1 MPSEK
6 ARVRVPGSGREAMPG
21 AQVIG
26 DVHPD
31 ERVEVT
37 VRVRPRPSAMTP
49 AARTLSS
56 QTIGERR
63 YLTRDDLRTTLGADP
78 ADIAAVRSFAAE
90 QGLEV
95 IEADPAQRK
104 VVLAG
109 PAQKVSAAFGVTL
122 QRYQYAQ
129 GTYRGRTGPVTIPT
143 ELRAIVE
150 GVFGLD
156 DRPQAK
162 PHFRSLPIETKPAAS
177 LAGSLQPRAALAA
190 AATSFTP
197 PQVARLYDF
206 VPAATGSGQCIAI
219 IELGGGLRRGDLKAY
234 FAQLGISA
242 PKIVAVS
249 VDGAKS
255 RPTKPNS
262 ADGEVMLDLEVA
274 GSVAPGARIAV
285 YFAPNT
291 DRGFLDAVTAAVH
304 DNVNKPSV
312 ISISWGGAEK
322 HWTAQAMQAMDQAFQ
337 EAALVGVTVLCASG
351 DNGSD
356 DAVGDGLAHADF
368 PASSPHAVGCGGTH
382 LIASTSSIN
391 DERAW
396 NDGAQGGSTGGGISD
411 FFDRPAYQA
420 SAGVPRSANPGGRV
434 GRGVPDVAGDASP
447 VSGYEVRV
455 DGQQMV
461 IGGTSAVAPLLAALV
476 AQLNQ
481 QLNKPVGFLNPLL
494 YGAPSSVFRDITA
507 GGNGA
512 YGAGPGWDA
521 CTGLGRPDGAAL
533 LAALLAALKAPH

>member
-1 MPSEK
+1 MC
-6 ARVRVPGSGREAMPG
+6 
-21 AQVIG
+21 I
-26 DVHPD
+26 
-31 ERVEVT
+31 
-37 VRVRPRPSAMTP
+37 
-49 AARTLSS
+49 
-56 QTIGERR
+56 
-63 YLTRDDLRTTLGADP
+63 RDSTTLGADP

-234 FAQLGISA
+234 FARLGIPA
-242 PKIVAVS
+242 PKVVAVS
-249 VDGAKS
+249 IDGAKS
-255 RPTKPNS
+255 RPSRANS
-262 ADGEVMLDLEVA
+262 ADGEVMLDVEVA
-274 GSVAPGARIAV
+274 GAVAPGARIAV

-312 ISISWGGAEK
+312 ILSLIHISEP
-322 HWTAQAMQAMDQAFQ
+322 T
-337 EAALVGVTVLCASG
+337 
-351 DNGSD
+351 
-356 DAVGDGLAHADF
+356 
-368 PASSPHAVGCGGTH
+368 
-382 LIASTSSIN
+382 
-391 DERAW
+391 
-396 NDGAQGGSTGGGISD
+396 
-411 FFDRPAYQA
+411 RP
-420 SAGVPRSANPGGRV
+420 
-434 GRGVPDVAGDASP
+434 
-447 VSGYEVRV
+447 
-455 DGQQMV
+455 
-461 IGGTSAVAPLLAALV
+461 
-476 AQLNQ
+476 
-481 QLNKPVGFLNPLL
+481 
-494 YGAPSSVFRDITA
+494 
-507 GGNGA
+507 
-512 YGAGPGWDA
+512 
-521 CTGLGRPDGAAL
+521 
-533 LAALLAALKAPH
+533 

>member
-1 MPSEK
+1 VPPEK
-6 ARVRVPGSGREAMPG
+6 GRVQVPGSGREEIPG
-21 AQVIG
+21 SQVIG
-26 DVHPD
+26 DIHPD

-37 VRVRPRPSAMTP
+37 VRVRPRPSATSP
-49 AARTLSS
+49 TARALASRS
-56 QTIGERR
+56 IGERS
-63 YLTRDDLRTTLGADP
+63 YLARDELRTTLGADP
-78 ADIAAVRSFAAE
+78 ADIAAVRSFASK

-95 IEADPAQRK
+95 VEADPAQRK

-129 GTYRGRTGPVTIPT
+129 GTYRGRTGSVTIPT
-143 ELRAIVE
+143 ELATIVE

-156 DRPQAK
+156 DRPQAT
-162 PHFRSLPIETKPAAS
+162 PHFRALPIEAIPTAS
-177 LAGSLQPRAALAA
+177 LAGSLQPHAAPAA

-219 IELGGGLRRGDLKAY
+219 IELGGGLRRNDLKAY

-255 RPTKPNS
+255 RPTRPNS
-262 ADGEVMLDLEVA
+262 ADGEVMLDIEVA

-322 HWTAQAMQAMDQAFQ
+322 QWTAQAMHAMDQAFQ
-337 EAALVGVTVLCASG
+337 EAALVGATVLCASG

-356 DAVGDGLAHADF
+356 DAVGDGLAHVDF
-368 PASSPHAVGCGGTH
+368 PASSPHVVACGGTH
-382 LIASTSSIN
+382 LIASTSSIS

-411 FFDRPAYQA
+411 FFDLPGYQT
-420 SAGVPRSANPGGRV
+420 SAAVPGSANPGGRV
-434 GRGVPDVAGDASP
+434 GRGVPDLAGDASP

-512 YGAGPGWDA
+512 YTAGPGWDA

-533 LAALLAALKAPH
+533 LVALKARH

>member
-6 ARVRVPGSGREAMPG
+6 GRVQVPGSGREALPG
-21 AQVIG
+21 AQVVG
-26 DVHPD
+26 DIHPD

-37 VRVRPRPSAMTP
+37 VRVRPRATASP
-49 AARTLSS
+49 ASSRAASS
-56 QTIGERR
+56 QSIGVRS
-63 YLTRDDLRTTLGADP
+63 YISRDELRATLGADP
-78 ADIAAVRSFAAE
+78 ADIAAVTTFAT
-90 QGLEV
+90 QHGLEV
-95 IEADPAQRK
+95 VEAYPAQRR
-104 VVLAG
+104 VVLGG
-109 PAQKVSAAFGVTL
+109 PAQKISVAFGVTL

-129 GTYRGRTGPVTIPT
+129 GTYRGRTGSVTIPA
-143 ELRAIVE
+143 ELDTIVE

-156 DRPQAK
+156 DRPQAT
-162 PHFRSLPIETKPAAS
+162 PHFRALPIEPTPTPS
-177 LAGSLQPRAALAA
+177 LAGSMQPHAVPAAT
-190 AATSFTP
+190 ATSFTP

-206 VPAATGSGQCIAI
+206 VLAATGSGQCIAI

-234 FAQLGISA
+234 FARLGIHA
-242 PKIVAVS
+242 PKVVAVS
-249 VDGAKS
+249 IDGAKS
-255 RPTKPNS
+255 RPSRANS
-262 ADGEVMLDLEVA
+262 ADGEVMLDIEVA
-274 GSVAPGARIAV
+274 GAVAPGARIAV

-304 DNVNKPSV
+304 DTANTPSV

-368 PASSPHAVGCGGTH
+368 PASSPHVVACGGTQ
-382 LIASTSSIN
+382 LVASVSSIT
-391 DERAW
+391 DERTW
-396 NDGAQGGSTGGGISD
+396 NDGAQGGSSGGGISD
-411 FFDRPAYQA
+411 VFDLPADQA
-420 SAGVPRSANPGGRV
+420 SAALPPSANPGGRV

-447 VSGYEVRV
+447 VSGYQVLV
-455 DGQQMV
+455 DGQRMV

-476 AQLNQ
+476 AQLNE
-481 QLNKPVGFLNPLL
+481 QLKKPVGFLNPLL
-494 YGAPSSVFRDITA
+494 YAAPSSVFRDITS

-512 YGAGPGWDA
+512 YAARPGWDA

-533 LAALLAALKAPH
+533 LAALEGSH

>member
-1 MPSEK
+1 MSSEK
-6 ARVRVPGSGREAMPG
+6 ARVQVAGSGRHAIAG

-31 ERVEVT
+31 ERIEVT
-37 VRVRPRPSAMTP
+37 VRVRPRPSDTSQ
-49 AARTLSS
+49 AARALAS
-56 QTIGERR
+56 QSIGERR
-63 YLTRDDLRTTLGADP
+63 YLGRDELRTTLGADP
-78 ADIAAVRSFAAE
+78 ADIDAVRSFATG

-95 IEADPAQRK
+95 VEADPAQRK
-104 VVLAG
+104 VVVAG

-143 ELRAIVE
+143 ELGAIVE

-162 PHFRSLPIETKPAAS
+162 PHFRSLPIEAIPAAS
-177 LAGSLQPRAALAA
+177 LAGSLRPRAAAA
-190 AATSFTP
+190 TAATSFTP

-206 VPAATGSGQCIAI
+206 VSTATGSGQCIAI
-219 IELGGGLRRGDLKAY
+219 LELGGGLRRADLKSY

-255 RPTKPNS
+255 RPTKPGS
-262 ADGEVMLDLEVA
+262 ADGEVMLDIEVA
-274 GSVAPGARIAV
+274 GAVAPGARIAV

-351 DNGSD
+351 DDGSD

-368 PASSPHAVGCGGTH
+368 PASSPHVVACGGTH
-382 LIASTSSIN
+382 LIASTSSIS

-411 FFDRPAYQA
+411 FFDPPAYQA
-420 SAGVPRSANPGGRV
+420 MAAVPRSANPGGRV
-434 GRGVPDVAGDASP
+434 GRGVPDVAADASP
-447 VSGYEVRV
+447 VSGFEVRV
-455 DGQQMV
+455 DGRQMV

-494 YGAPSSVFRDITA
+494 YGTPASAFWDITA

-512 YGAGPGWDA
+512 YTAGPGWDA
-521 CTGLGRPDGAAL
+521 CTGLGRPNGAAL
-533 LAALLAALKAPH
+533 LAALKRPQ